1 MKHIALIVT
10 LTLTLT
16 TAAQAGDWLQ
26 FRGPNGAGVA
36 EDSTLPIKLTKNNLK
51 WSIDLPGRG
60 LSGAI
65 VVGDRV
71 FVTCSSGSRQNR
83 LHVGCLNAKDGSTR
97 WHRQFWATGRTMCH
111 SKTSVAGPT
120 PCSDGKHIFANFSSN
135 DLVCL
140 DLDGN
145 LQWLRGLT
153 HDYRNVSNSL
163 GMASSLVIVDKVLVV
178 PVEND
183 SESYTIGISRDTGR
197 NLWKLD
203 RPKAANWSSPVVL
216 RGAYKGRDLV
226 ALQSSKGVRAIDIK
240 SGDMIWDFTNGAS
253 TTASTCVHDG
263 VLYVPS
269 NGITALRPRSD
280 GNTPDEVWQSGQLQP
295 ATASPIVLGKNV
307 FTVNRAGVLTAGGL
321 ETGKRKWQLR
331 LKGPFS
337 STPVAAGKHVFIFN
351 EAGLMQVVDTTT
363 KEGEVVGKLN
373 LDDQVLATPAVA
385 NGAIYVR
392 SNTKIYKVAR

>member
-1 MKHIALIVT
+1 MKHIALIV
-10 LTLTLT
+10 TLTLT

-26 FRGPNGAGVA
+26 FRGPNGAGVV

-83 LHVGCLNAKDGSTR
+83 LHVVCLNARDGSTR

-120 PCSDGKHIFANFSSN
+120 PCSDGKRIFANFSSN

-216 RGAYKGRDLV
+216 WGAYKGRDLV
-226 ALQSSKGVRAIDIK
+226 ALQSSKGVRAIDTK
-240 SGDMIWDFTNGAS
+240 NGDMIWDFTNGAS

-307 FTVNRAGVLTAGGL
+307 FTVNRAGVLTAGSL

-337 STPVAAGKHVFIFN
+337 STPVATGKHVFIFN

-373 LDDQVLATPAVA
+373 LDDQILATPAVA

>member
-26 FRGPNGAGVA
+26 FRGPNGAGVV

-83 LHVGCLNAKDGSTR
+83 LHVVCLNARDGSTR

-120 PCSDGKHIFANFSSN
+120 PCSDGKRIFANFSSN

-269 NGITALRPRSD
+269 NGITALRPRAD

-373 LDDQVLATPAVA
+373 LDDQILATPAVA

>member
-1 MKHIALIVT
+1 MKHIALIV
-10 LTLTLT
+10 TLTLT

-26 FRGPNGAGVA
+26 FRGPNGAGVV

-83 LHVGCLNAKDGSTR
+83 LHVVCLNARDGSTR

-120 PCSDGKHIFANFSSN
+120 PCSDGKRIFANFSSN

-307 FTVNRAGVLTAGGL
+307 FTVNRAGVLTAGSL

-373 LDDQVLATPAVA
+373 LDDQILATPAVA